1 MPRYIFHSWERWLKK
16 INEPLERTRQH
27 PPILAHPAH
36 PAPKRGRGVRG
47 EGEISPAN
55 TRQHTHTHANT
66 RPGKRIHQP
75 HVFMQV
81 VCAASTG
88 MDWVLFWTTY
98 FPVAVTCISA
108 CLALWNIAQSLESL
122 NRNRRDFGTNVL
134 PLVSTLREIKE
145 EIKQHTAVMS
155 LARRCQ

>member
-1 MPRYIFHSWERWLKK
+1 
-16 INEPLERTRQH
+16 
-27 PPILAHPAH
+27 
-36 PAPKRGRGVRG
+36 
-47 EGEISPAN
+47 
-55 TRQHTHTHANT
+55 
-66 RPGKRIHQP
+66 
-75 HVFMQV
+75 
-81 VCAASTG
+81 

-122 NRNRRDFGTNVL
+122 NRNRRDFVTNVL

-155 LARRCQ
+155 LARQCH